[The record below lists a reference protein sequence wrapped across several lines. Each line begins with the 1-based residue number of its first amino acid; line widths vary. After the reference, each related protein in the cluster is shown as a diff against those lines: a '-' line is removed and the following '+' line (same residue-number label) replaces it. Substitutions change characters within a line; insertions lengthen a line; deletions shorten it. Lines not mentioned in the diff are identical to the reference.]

1 MRRSL
6 SAAIFLIITAVV
18 AASASAEGPAL
29 KGEMDAHKIVVDGE
43 NREIAV
49 SAEQVYPSDM
59 VEYTLNYRNEGDS
72 PASGVDLVG
81 PVPSGTVYLDKTASD
96 IEGLETRFSIDGGK
110 SFHAA
115 PVMYEVVRKDGTV
128 EMRAATPDMI
138 THIRWSVD
146 GFFNAGQEVTV
157 SYRVQVK

>member
-1 MRRSL
+1 
-6 SAAIFLIITAVV
+6 
-18 AASASAEGPAL
+18 
-29 KGEMDAHKIVVDGE
+29 
-43 NREIAV
+43 
-49 SAEQVYPSDM
+49 M

-81 PVPSGTVYLDKTASD
+81 PVPSGTVYLDKTASN

-110 SFHAA
+110 TFHAA